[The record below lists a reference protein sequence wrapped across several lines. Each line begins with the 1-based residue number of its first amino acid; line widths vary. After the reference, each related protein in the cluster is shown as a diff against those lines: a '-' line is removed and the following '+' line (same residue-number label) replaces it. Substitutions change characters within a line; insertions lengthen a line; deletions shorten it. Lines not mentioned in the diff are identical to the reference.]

1 MDQATPSTAS
11 ANTLHCALELSKK
24 SWLLAIQFPDREQP
38 SLYPIAGGDA
48 EKLMAKLTQARDR
61 WAKTSG
67 ALPMIT
73 LCYEVGYDAFWLA
86 RFLKARGVECLV
98 IDPGSLQVSR
108 RGRRVK
114 TDRVDVKTLLRTLI
128 AWCRGE
134 RHVWSLVRIPSIDE
148 EDLRRSHRERSRL
161 VRERTAHINRIKG
174 LLFAQGIRDINV
186 KSRYKTLAV
195 DELVTGD
202 GHRLPPRLAGEIA
215 REIRRLA
222 TVQEQIAEIERERDA
237 APTTCEAT
245 ERKRDLLSQ
254 LKSIGP
260 AISAFLSREVY
271 YRQFANQRQV
281 GSFLGLTPSP
291 YDSGEEERCQGIS
304 RAGSGHARAVMI
316 ETAWLWIKH
325 QPKSAL
331 SRWFVERTAGQSKRV
346 RKIMI
351 VAVARKLAIA
361 LWRYVELGLVPQG
374 AILNPRMKKRGHRL
388 TVPTLL
394 RVGVGRVG
402 CVAAE
407 NHRRFGLANLPLCR

>member
-195 DELVTGD
+195 DELVTAD

-374 AILNPRMKKRGHRL
+374 AILNPRMKARS
-388 TVPTLL
+388 
-394 RVGVGRVG
+394 
-402 CVAAE
+402 
-407 NHRRFGLANLPLCR
+407 

>member
-1 MDQATPSTAS
+1 
-11 ANTLHCALELSKK
+11 LELSKK

-38 SLYPIAGGDA
+38 SLHPIEGGDA
-48 EKLMAKLTQARDR
+48 ERLMVKLTAARDR
-61 WAKTSG
+61 WAKVSG
-67 ALPMIT
+67 APPMIT

-86 RFLKARGVECLV
+86 RFLKARGIECLV
-98 IDPGSLQVSR
+98 IDPSSLQVSR

-174 LLFAQGIRDINV
+174 LLFAQGIRGINV
-186 KSRYKTLAV
+186 KSRYQTLAV
-195 DELVTGD
+195 DKLVTGD
-202 GHRLPPRLAGEIA
+202 GHRLPPRLACEIA
-215 REIRRLA
+215 REIQRLA
-222 TVQEQIAEIERERDA
+222 MVQEQIAEIEHERDTA
-237 APTTCEAT
+237 STACEAT

-254 LKSIGP
+254 LKSVGP

-316 ETAWLWIKH
+316 EAAWLWIKH

-331 SRWFVERTAGQSKRV
+331 TRWFVERTAGQSKRV

-374 AILNPRMKKRGHRL
+374 AILNPTMTRKAR
-388 TVPTLL
+388 
-394 RVGVGRVG
+394 
-402 CVAAE
+402 
-407 NHRRFGLANLPLCR
+407 

>member
-86 RFLKARGVECLV
+86 RCLKARGVECLV

-202 GHRLPPRLAGEIA
+202 GHLLPPRLAGEIA

-245 ERKRDLLSQ
+245 ERKRNLLSQ

-374 AILNPRMKKRGHRL
+374 AILNPRMKARS
-388 TVPTLL
+388 
-394 RVGVGRVG
+394 
-402 CVAAE
+402 
-407 NHRRFGLANLPLCR
+407 